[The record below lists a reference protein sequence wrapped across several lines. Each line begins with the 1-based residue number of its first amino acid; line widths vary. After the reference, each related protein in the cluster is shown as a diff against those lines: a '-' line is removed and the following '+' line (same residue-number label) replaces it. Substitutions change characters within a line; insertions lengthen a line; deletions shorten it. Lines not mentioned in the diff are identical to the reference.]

1 MKIMMIVAM
10 DEQGNIGKKGE
21 LPWKLSTDMVRFRD
35 LTTADGFNSVIMG
48 RKTWDSLPDNYKPLP
63 ERLNI
68 VMSRNTGWANKS
80 AESALYPGRAIEI
93 AYANGCDECWVIG
106 GAQIYNMYIDR
117 VEEIHVT
124 KVHTLESG
132 DISFPEINWSDWE
145 EEIIEKIPKD
155 EKNDYA
161 TTYSIWLKKR

>member
-1 MKIMMIVAM
+1 
-10 DEQGNIGKKGE
+10 
-21 LPWKLSTDMVRFRD
+21 
-35 LTTADGFNSVIMG
+35 
-48 RKTWDSLPDNYKPLP
+48 
-63 ERLNI
+63 
-68 VMSRNTGWANKS
+68 MSRNTGWTNKS

-132 DISFPEINWSDWE
+132 DISFPDINWSDWE

-161 TTYSIWLKKR
+161 TTYSIWLKKG